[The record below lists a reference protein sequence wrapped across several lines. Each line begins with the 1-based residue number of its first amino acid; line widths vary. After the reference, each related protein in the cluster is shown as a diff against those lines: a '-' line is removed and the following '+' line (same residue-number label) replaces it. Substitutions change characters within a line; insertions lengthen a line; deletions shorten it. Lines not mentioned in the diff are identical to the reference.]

1 MRHPLLSIKPRFFR
15 SPREFREWLRR
26 HHAKAPEL
34 LVGLYKKGSGQ
45 PSITW
50 PEAVDAAL
58 CYGWIDGVRRRIDDS
73 SYTIRFTPRKPAS
86 VWSSVNIT
94 RAEALIARG
103 EMQTAGVAAVQARRA
118 SKSSVYSYEQKN
130 AQLAEPYRQRLRKNG
145 AAWDYFERQ
154 PPSYRRAATWCV
166 MSAKQEAT
174 RLKRLEKLIAC
185 SLLGQRLPQFTRKI
199 RSQ

>member
-1 MRHPLLSIKPRFFR
+1 LSIKPRFFR
-15 SPREFREWLRR
+15 SPTQFREWLRR
-26 HHAKAPEL
+26 HHAEALEL
-34 LVGLYKKGSGQ
+34 LVGFYKKDSGQ

-86 VWSSVNIT
+86 VWSSVNIA
-94 RAEALIARG
+94 RAEALIAQG
-103 EMQTAGVAAVQARRA
+103 EMRAAGVAAFPVRKA

-130 AQLAEPYRQRLRKNG
+130 AQLAEPYRQLLRKTG
-145 AAWDYFERQ
+145 AARDYFESQ
-154 PPSYRRAATWCV
+154 PPSYRRAAAWWV

-174 RLKRLEKLIAC
+174 RLKRLERLIAC
-185 SLLGQRLPQFTRKI
+185 SPAAAAAATVHSESALSVRRV
-199 RSQ
+199 